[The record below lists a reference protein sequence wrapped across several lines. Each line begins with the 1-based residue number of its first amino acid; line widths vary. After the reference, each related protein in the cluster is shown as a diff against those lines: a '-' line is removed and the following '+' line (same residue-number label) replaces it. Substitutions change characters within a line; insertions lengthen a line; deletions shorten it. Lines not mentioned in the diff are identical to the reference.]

1 MDNLKE
7 SIEELKE
14 SGASKSEIVD
24 ALLELDRDIRDLGC
38 DFTEETLREAKNKSK
53 VIYKA
58 ISEVDAKAGELLITR
73 IDN

>member
-1 MDNLKE
+1 MENLKE
-7 SIEELKE
+7 SIEELKN
-14 SGASKSEIVD
+14 SGASTSDIID

>member
-14 SGASKSEIVD
+14 SGASTSEIID

-38 DFTEETLREAKNKSK
+38 DFTEESLREAKNKSK